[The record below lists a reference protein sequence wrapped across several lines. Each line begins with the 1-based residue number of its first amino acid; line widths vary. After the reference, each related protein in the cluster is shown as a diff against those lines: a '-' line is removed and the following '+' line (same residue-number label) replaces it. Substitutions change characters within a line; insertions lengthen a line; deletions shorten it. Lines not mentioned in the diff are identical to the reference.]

1 MKTTKIWLELLLA
14 GDIPNLKA
22 CAKYIGASS
31 TGTIYWCPFLKLKQ
45 TESYWECNLRS
56 KHLSKVKL
64 AEMNK
69 IRRNLSITLV
79 VLSRM
84 STSVRLQPAFPCCWP
99 SMMSPSFRR
108 GFPYL
113 SMYIF
118 ARDSTWR
125 LGGCSK
131 NRSSLISF
139 SNMSSPEPVNSGDW
153 LWKVPGGPMGVN
165 GAWKPRLGC
174 NWGSPRCNDP
184 VWTLSGNGAWNPW
197 DLPLKPNW
205 GCGWGKG
212 NGAWNP

>member
-1 MKTTKIWLELLLA
+1 
-14 GDIPNLKA
+14 
-22 CAKYIGASS
+22 
-31 TGTIYWCPFLKLKQ
+31 
-45 TESYWECNLRS
+45 
-56 KHLSKVKL
+56 
-64 AEMNK
+64 MNK

-84 STSVRLQPAFPCCWP
+84 STSVRLQRAFPCCWP
-99 SMMSPSFRR
+99 SMRSPSFHR

-131 NRSSLISF
+131 NRSYLISF
-139 SNMSSPEPVNSGDW
+139 SSMSSLEPVNSGDG
-153 LWKVPGGPMGVN
+153 LWKAPVGPMGVN
-165 GAWKPRLGC
+165 GAWISWKLRLGC
-174 NWGSPRCNDP
+174 NWGSPKCNGP
-184 VWTLSGNGAWNPW
+184 VWTLSGKGAWNSW
-197 DLPLKPNW
+197 DLPQKPNR